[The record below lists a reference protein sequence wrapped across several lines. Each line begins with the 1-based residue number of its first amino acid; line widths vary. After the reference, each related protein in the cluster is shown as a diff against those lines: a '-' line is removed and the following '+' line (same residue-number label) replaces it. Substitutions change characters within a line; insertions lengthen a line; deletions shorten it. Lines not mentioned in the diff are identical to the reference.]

1 MTVARFT
8 ITHAGPQITLQDA
21 GRFGMLRYGV
31 PPSGPMDRMAF
42 YTANRAVGN
51 AWGSPA
57 TEISLGGL
65 TLHCTEGHVSFA
77 VAGGSFHT
85 MLDEQRLAPWCL
97 ATIRSGQTLTI
108 RPGRWGSW
116 CYLAFA
122 GELQTDE
129 WLGSSSTHGPSG
141 FGGGALLSGAS
152 LMVLGAKAY
161 QNHQGPIAI
170 PVSARPRHRV
180 RVVLGPQHRFFAP
193 ETINKL
199 LSGRFTLTDAYD
211 RMGVRLSGPPLHP
224 NAALDMPSEPIV
236 RGSIQVAGDGVAT
249 VLLADHQTTG
259 GYPKIATVVSDDLG
273 GFVQNRSRSAVEFE
287 EITPHEAILITRM
300 RDASR
305 KQYLAQF
312 ARSLPGNM

>member
-1 MTVARFT
+1 MTIARFT
-8 ITHAGPQITLQDA
+8 ITHAGPQITVQDA

-31 PPSGPMDRMAF
+31 PPSGPMDRLAF
-42 YTANRAVGN
+42 HTANRAVGN
-51 AWGSPA
+51 TWGSPA
-57 TEISLGGL
+57 TEISVGGL
-65 TLHCTEGHVSFA
+65 TLHCTEGHVSFG
-77 VAGGSFHT
+77 VTGGSFQT

-97 ATIRSGQTLTI
+97 ATIRSGQTVTI

-141 FGGGALLSGAS
+141 FGGGALLSGAT
-152 LMVLGAKAY
+152 LMVRGAKAY
-161 QNHQGPIAI
+161 QNHQGAIAI

-180 RVVLGPQHRFFAP
+180 RVVLGPQHRFFAT
-193 ETINKL
+193 ETIKTL
-199 LSGRFTLTDAYD
+199 LSSRFTLTDAYD

-259 GYPKIATVVSDDLG
+259 GYPKIATILSDDLG
-273 GFVQNRSRSAVEFE
+273 GFVQLRPHSDVAFE
-287 EITPHEAILITRM
+287 LITAKAAIEAIRTRQAT
-300 RDASR
+300 RPVPAL
-305 KQYLAQF
+305 K
-312 ARSLPGNM
+312 